1 MSGLPDVIQGQE
13 LACVSSVP
21 HPLNVIYLSTSIYLV
36 IYKVNI
42 SGFLQIHFSEC
53 ICCFVIFQSLSQ
65 VQHFATPRTAALQ
78 ALLSFTISQSLLRF
92 TSIES
97 VMLSNQLILCHPL
110 LLLPSIFPSIRVFSI
125 QSALC
130 TPSGGQS
137 IGAQLQH
144 QCITKAIKL
153 KMVRTMIGNCMMSRV
168 S

>member
-13 LACVSSVP
+13 LAYVSSVP

-53 ICCFVIFQSLSQ
+53 TCCFVVIFQSLSQ
-65 VQHFATPRTAALQ
+65 VQHFASPRTAALQ

-125 QSALC
+125 
-130 TPSGGQS
+130 
-137 IGAQLQH
+137 
-144 QCITKAIKL
+144 
-153 KMVRTMIGNCMMSRV
+153 
-168 S
+168 